1 MSAEQGE
8 SAAAEPAGD
17 EIEIPTK
24 PLTPTL
30 LSITL
35 GLEGCVIFFGA
46 LAAFGLRHLDMA
58 TAFIG
63 GAIIMLV
70 FFAAAGMVRRARWAW
85 GLGWV
90 LQAVLLATGII
101 MLPMLAV
108 GALFVALW
116 IWCWFK
122 GQAIDR
128 RNAALLAGARE
139 RPASN
144 QGDPA

>member
-1 MSAEQGE
+1 MTDQ
-8 SAAAEPAGD
+8 AGAGLV
-17 EIEIPTK
+17 EIPRK

-35 GLEGCVIFFGA
+35 GLEGMVIFFVA

-63 GAIIMLV
+63 GAILMLV
-70 FFAAAGMVRRARWAW
+70 YFMTAGLVRRARWAPW
-85 GLGWV
+85 FGWV

-101 MLPMLAV
+101 LLPMLVV

-116 IWCWFK
+116 TWCWIK
-122 GQAIDR
+122 GHSIDR
-128 RNAALLAGARE
+128 ANAAAIAAAEANTPGGTA
-139 RPASN
+139 
-144 QGDPA
+144 

>member
-1 MSAEQGE
+1 MTEPD
-8 SAAAEPAGD
+8 AAATAAGSD

-35 GLEGCVIFFGA
+35 GLEGFVIFFAA

-70 FFAAAGMVRRARWAW
+70 FFLAAGMVRRGRWAW
-85 GLGWV
+85 WLGWM
-90 LQAVLLATGII
+90 LQAVLLATGVIL
-101 MLPMLAV
+101 LPMLAV
-108 GALFVALW
+108 GAIFVALW
-116 IWCWFK
+116 TWCWFK
-122 GQAIDR
+122 GHSIDR
-128 RNAALLAGARE
+128 RNAALLAGA
-139 RPASN
+139 ASRAATN
-144 QGDPA
+144 QGETE

>member
-1 MSAEQGE
+1 MSEQD
-8 SAAAEPAGD
+8 AASVDPD

-35 GLEGCVIFFGA
+35 GLEGFVIFFAA
-46 LAAFGLRHLDMA
+46 LAAFGLRHLPMA

-70 FFAAAGMVRRARWAW
+70 FFLTAGMVRRARWAW
-85 GLGWV
+85 WLGWV

-101 MLPMLAV
+101 LLPMLAV
-108 GALFVALW
+108 GAIFVALW
-116 IWCWFK
+116 SWCWVK
-122 GQAIDR
+122 GQSIDR
-128 RNAALLAGARE
+128 RNAALLAGAQSRT
-139 RPASN
+139 ATN
-144 QGDPA
+144 QGETP